1 MHALN
6 FQHEKKAS
14 DFIFR
19 ILNSQL
25 KSDAFFSKPANADVN
40 KKINKSDTFIE
51 VKSDTFIEVRK

>member
-1 MHALN
+1 MHVLN

-25 KSDAFFSKPANADVN
+25 KSDAFFSKPANADVSKKIN
-40 KKINKSDTFIE
+40 KSKINKSDTFIE
-51 VKSDTFIEVRK
+51 